1 MYIQCYKF
9 PSKFCFCCNLCIL
22 VNCALSFSLCLKYLL
37 QCSGLNPCLLGKCS
51 AIEQPLPPNPSLF
64 CVETSSLTHML
75 FRSLL
80 FNLQIF
86 GDFPAI
92 VLLLIAN
99 LISLWSES
107 MLCMMSILLNLLRH
121 VLWPKMWSIL
131 VNVPHELGKNVY
143 SVLLDGVVYK
153 CQLDTVD

>member
-1 MYIQCYKF
+1 M
-9 PSKFCFCCNLCIL
+9 LR
-22 VNCALSFSLCLKYLL
+22 
-37 QCSGLNPCLLGKCS
+37 
-51 AIEQPLPPNPSLF
+51 IEPLPAGETLCHWATHSPPSIF
-64 CVETSSLTHML
+64 SYVETSPLTHML

-86 GDFPAI
+86 GNFPAI

-107 MLCMMSILLNLLRH
+107 ILCMMSILLNLLRH

-131 VNVPHELGKNVY
+131 VNVPHEFGKNVY

-153 CQLDTVD
+153 CQLDTVDWWCYSVQLYSYWFSGWICQLLIERHKL

>member
-1 MYIQCYKF
+1 
-9 PSKFCFCCNLCIL
+9 
-22 VNCALSFSLCLKYLL
+22 
-37 QCSGLNPCLLGKCS
+37 
-51 AIEQPLPPNPSLF
+51 
-64 CVETSSLTHML
+64 ML

-107 MLCMMSILLNLLRH
+107 ILCKMSILLNLLRH
-121 VLWPKMWSIL
+121 VLWPEMWSIL
-131 VNVPHELGKNVY
+131 VNVPHEFGKNVY

-153 CQLDTVD
+153 CQLVTVD